1 MRNKRLAAL
10 GLTLLLGFIP
20 GLARASGPN
29 YCFPFHNPDYC
40 WSSMKI
46 LENMAARFLADVGIG
61 ILKGLAIVLWIVDR
75 AAAFVFSKTVTDN
88 AWLLALKDQMLNL
101 LTGIMP
107 GMLREVAFGG
117 SGIMYVALALSGLVM
132 MLPMLGL
139 GARLVRPERVMLWGV
154 LLSLL
159 FVSGSFGYDFIS
171 AFEGFR
177 QGMVERIA
185 QGGSAMPLDKLLLY
199 PMRAGDGDLGLTED
213 MARLPMI
220 FDSSYFPAPQ
230 LIEVTI
236 SEGGVLGLGNAN
248 VERLEDIA
256 ERFEKAMTG
265 AFYAVI
271 SLFGAYLLIIVGLTY
286 ALLTFTA
293 LILMLFLFAALPLGF
308 FEIGGQLLLG
318 IVQRYFEVFVQSL
331 SLVVFLRWLSDGLGG
346 AASPNTVSG
355 SLLWLVM
362 VVLMIVVAHVF
373 FNGALRILLTSGQT
387 IVTAAQSFNST
398 FGGSSPVEM
407 MGTAMQ
413 KTIGNQVATAGN
425 LVAGAA
431 MLAGRP
437 EVAAAASIA
446 SGMGR
451 SMANS
456 SQQQRPLA
464 GYGLGGGSVE
474 TGQSESGQPQRGN
487 VFVNDGSEDRPPD
500 PASSTMY
507 VGAFR
512 DSHPARSSAPSAQ
525 PGGALPGGNS
535 RLPRSAP
542 AVIPVP
548 GNGPRPSPARPES
561 EWQEGERLDAPPN
574 RDANLVGSQQ
584 AQRVTHSGRAQPG
597 FNQRVPQPGAAQP
610 DFPPDESR
618 PGASQ
623 AEAPQ
628 PAAATAG
635 ATQAIPP
642 TPPAPAASEDL
653 RKAVKSARTMT
664 YEQPRKR
671 I

>member
-1 MRNKRLAAL
+1 MKRKKLAVAL
-10 GLTLLLGFIP
+10 GLTVLLASVP
-20 GLARASGPN
+20 GLARAGGPN

-40 WSSMKI
+40 WSSMRI

-75 AAAFVFSKTVTDN
+75 AAAFLFSKTVIDN
-88 AWLLALKDQMLNL
+88 GWLLALKDQMLHL
-101 LTGIMP
+101 LAGIMP

-159 FVSGSFGYDFIS
+159 FVSGSFGYDFIN
-171 AFEGFR
+171 AFEDFR
-177 QGMVERIA
+177 QDTVERIA
-185 QGGSAMPLDKLLLY
+185 QGGGAMPLDKLLLY

-220 FDSSYFPAPQ
+220 FESSYFPAPQ

-248 VERLEDIA
+248 VERLEDIG
-256 ERFEKAMTG
+256 ERFSKAMTG
-265 AFYAVI
+265 AFYSVI
-271 SLFGAYLLIIVGLTY
+271 SLFGAYLLIIVSLTY

-293 LILMLFLFAALPLGF
+293 LVLMLFLFAALPLGF

-346 AASPNTVSG
+346 AASPNTVPG

-362 VVLMIVVAHVF
+362 VVLMIVVTHVF
-373 FNGALRILLTSGQT
+373 FRGALRILLTSGQT
-387 IVTAAQSFNST
+387 IVSAAQSFNAT
-398 FGGSSPVEM
+398 FGGPGPVEM
-407 MGTAMQ
+407 IGAAMQ
-413 KTIGNQVATAGN
+413 KTIGNQVATAGS

-437 EVAAAASIA
+437 EIAAAASFA

-451 SMANS
+451 SMAS
-456 SQQQRPLA
+456 SQQRPLA
-464 GYGLGGGSVE
+464 SYGLGRGE
-474 TGQSESGQPQRGN
+474 EQIDSEKRGN
-487 VFVNDGSEDRPPD
+487 VFVNDGSMFPD
-500 PASSTMY
+500 SPTI

-512 DSHPARSSAPSAQ
+512 DSRTGGSSASSAQ
-525 PGGALPGGNS
+525 QPTGGER

-548 GNGPRPSPARPES
+548 GNGPRPSPARPE
-561 EWQEGERLDAPPN
+561 QEGERPDAPP
-574 RDANLVGSQQ
+574 RWDASLVGSQQ
-584 AQRVTHSGRAQPG
+584 AQRVPHS
-597 FNQRVPQPGAAQP
+597 GAAQP
-610 DFPPDESR
+610 DFLDES
-618 PGASQ
+618 GASGT
-623 AEAPQ
+623 AQ
-628 PAAATAG
+628 PT
-635 ATQAIPP
+635 TQPAIPP
-642 TPPAPAASEDL
+642 TLPAPAASEDL
-653 RKAVKSARTMT
+653 RKAVISARTMT